1 MRILAEPDVSQI
13 LRELNQSQCH
23 DLLNALCDS
32 LTAVSNESTAPE
44 TERLIHQPLRS
55 TILTKKQ
62 NLSLFMPVSNTASTG
77 IKIVTS
83 SQSHGLIGVINIFS
97 PEGSLQGLLSAA
109 KITAFR
115 TALTIMSLLVR
126 CQAMSKENVV
136 ILGSGR
142 QAEWHARLVL
152 LLFPGQVRSIT
163 ILNRGRK
170 RLEELETEVLGQLRA
185 TYPDVAISTVAKDH
199 VGDDV
204 WEEKLRAALQTC
216 DVLFSCTPAT
226 EPNFPASY
234 LQPFRQRFI
243 SLIGSYKPHMR
254 EIDTETLL
262 SGGGKVYVDLK
273 EACLEESGELI
284 LAGVK
289 EEQLIEVGELY
300 GKLGREVPVEV
311 PQGCNVVFKCVGMGI
326 MDLVI
331 GNKLLDVGRKRG
343 IGMEVDGF

>member
-1 MRILAEPDVSQI
+1 MRILAEPDISQI
-13 LRELNQSQCH
+13 LRELTQSQCH
-23 DLLNALCDS
+23 DFLKALCDS
-32 LTAVSNESTAPE
+32 LTSVFNQSTVPE
-44 TERLIHQPLRS
+44 EERLIHQPLRS
-55 TILTKKQ
+55 TILTKEQ

-77 IKIVTS
+77 IKIVTA
-83 SQSHGLIGVINIFS
+83 SQSHGIIGVINIFS

-109 KITAFR
+109 EITAFR

-126 CQAMSKENVV
+126 CQSLRKENV
-136 ILGSGR
+136 IIFGSGR

-163 ILNRGRK
+163 ILNRGRA
-170 RLEELETEVLGQLRA
+170 RLVELEKEVLGELRA
-185 TYPDVAISTVAKDH
+185 AHPHVTITTIAKDDADPN
-199 VGDDV
+199 VY
-204 WEEKLRAALQTC
+204 EEKLRAALQTC

-226 EPNFPASY
+226 QPNFPASY

-284 LAGVK
+284 LA
-289 EEQLIEVGELY
+289 EMTEDQLVEVGELY
-300 GKLGREVPVEV
+300 GELGSERPVDVAE
-311 PQGCNVVFKCVGMGI
+311 GCNVVFKCVGMGI

-331 GNKLLDVGRKRG
+331 GNKLLDVGRERG
-343 IGMEVDGF
+343 IGMTVDGF

>member
-1 MRILAEPDVSQI
+1 MRILAEPDVSKI
-13 LRELNQSQCH
+13 LRELDQPQCH
-23 DLLNALCDS
+23 DFLDALCDS
-32 LTAVSNESTAPE
+32 LTAVSNQSILPE
-44 TERLIHQPLRS
+44 TEHRIHQPLRS
-55 TILTKKQ
+55 TILTKEQ
-62 NLSLFMPVSNTASTG
+62 NLSLFMPVSNTVSTG
-77 IKIVTS
+77 IKIVTA

-126 CQAMSKENVV
+126 CKSLSKENVV

-152 LLFPGQVRSIT
+152 LLFPEHVRSIT
-163 ILNRGRK
+163 ILNRGRR
-170 RLEELETEVLGQLRA
+170 RLEELEQEVLGALR
-185 TYPDVAISTVAKDH
+185 TRYPHVSITTVAKDA
-199 VGDDV
+199 VGTDT
-204 WEEKLRAALQTC
+204 WEEKLQAALQAC

-254 EIDTETLL
+254 EVDTETLL

-284 LAGVK
+284 LAEMK

-300 GKLGREVPVEV
+300 GKLKGAPVEV
-311 PQGCNVVFKCVGMGI
+311 PQSCNVIFKCVGMGI

-331 GNKLLDVGRKRG
+331 GNKLLDVGRERG